1 METAPKKY
9 DKSIT
14 LERLRDLRNEKGK
27 TQEEVAN
34 HLNISRT
41 TMAKL
46 ETGSRNTDPSI
57 LYDLA
62 QYYGT
67 TTDYLLGLTNITR
80 ARETLPACDE
90 LGISDTATTVLEYLR
105 DRGRYSRLI
114 SKIIEHE
121 HFEIFLSYAENA
133 VLSDTFH
140 LGDSDCDISKLTS
153 LSKAAGYALI
163 PAPQKK
169 SFNIYMASKIMESII
184 YDITETIFHFDSDDD
199 TDREG

>member
-14 LERLRDLRNEKGK
+14 LDRLRSLRNEKGK

-34 HLNISRT
+34 HLHISRT
-41 TMAKL
+41 TMAKI
-46 ETGSRNTDPSI
+46 ETGSRNIDPSI

-67 TTDYLLGLTNITR
+67 TTDYLLGLTQITR
-80 ARETLPACDE
+80 AGETLPACDE

-133 VLSDTFH
+133 ILSDTFH
-140 LGDSDCDISKLTS
+140 LGDPDSDIGKLTS

-163 PAPQKK
+163 PAPQEKAY
-169 SFNIYMASKIMESII
+169 NVYMASQIMGSII
-184 YDITETIFHFDSDDD
+184 YDITETIFQFASDNN
-199 TDREG
+199 TD